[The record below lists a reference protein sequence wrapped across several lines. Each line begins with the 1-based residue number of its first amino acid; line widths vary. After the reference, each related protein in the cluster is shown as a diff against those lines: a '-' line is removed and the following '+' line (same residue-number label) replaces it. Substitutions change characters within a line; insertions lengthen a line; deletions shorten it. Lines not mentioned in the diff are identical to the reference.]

1 MPCSAFA
8 GIDQSTFKVI
18 FKDVLETA
26 SGLGAQAR
34 RSVRPAGFEPGS
46 EFTGWVTF
54 MELHKLS
61 QLQFLLVKWN
71 E

>member
-26 SGLGAQAR
+26 SGLGAQSR
-34 RSVRPAGFEPGS
+34 RLVSPAGFEPGS
-46 EFTGWVTF
+46 KFTGWVTF

-61 QLQFLLVKWN
+61 QLQFLLVKWS

>member
-8 GIDQSTFKVI
+8 GIDQLTFKVT

-26 SGLGAQAR
+26 SGLESQAR
-34 RSVRPAGFEPGS
+34 RSVRPTALEPGS

-54 MELHKLS
+54 MESHKLS
-61 QLQFLLVKWN
+61 QLWFLLVKWN

>member
-1 MPCSAFA
+1 M
-8 GIDQSTFKVI
+8 
-18 FKDVLETA
+18 LETA